1 MNKTKIARCLKHF
14 KKNYSFDINIFNKG
28 MLRVIKSTLTKNNF
42 YNFESIF
49 LRNIKYGMELKPS
62 EEFYQKYKDTISK
75 ILQSNAAKDYFEK
88 YYNVKKYGLS
98 YHFNRKDVIDEI
110 FKKIKFCLIFRN
122 GDQGYTSPFE
132 LKIYI
137 NCIPGEY
144 NNIDILPFE
153 RKIMQFSRLI
163 VITIHEILGHFL
175 RRYYLYLTNNLVK
188 FGAREDKVFKTGKEG
203 GNFVEKKLL
212 GIGLYHSL
220 SLNQALGFL
229 KKNFEKQPILYKEQI
244 PKDELKTIIKNNP
257 ELFDFISDKKELDK
271 ITLEELHEYLSVGFK
286 PQGLIRCGN
295 RRENSIYIDKEY
307 FSYE

>member
-1 MNKTKIARCLKHF
+1 
-14 KKNYSFDINIFNKG
+14 
-28 MLRVIKSTLTKNNF
+28 
-42 YNFESIF
+42 
-49 LRNIKYGMELKPS
+49 
-62 EEFYQKYKDTISK
+62 
-75 ILQSNAAKDYFEK
+75 
-88 YYNVKKYGLS
+88 
-98 YHFNRKDVIDEI
+98 
-110 FKKIKFCLIFRN
+110 
-122 GDQGYTSPFE
+122 
-132 LKIYI
+132 
-137 NCIPGEY
+137 
-144 NNIDILPFE
+144 
-153 RKIMQFSRLI
+153 MQFARLI

-286 PQGLIRCGN
+286 SQGLIRCGN